1 LIIPRLARCSI
12 WLTLGKLRRQVKKTN
27 LHEAI
32 RDICF
37 TSAKISH
44 EVYPEHRRRV
54 RDDNLFDSRYER
66 ERGILLDVNIELIQ
80 HDANRSRVPTFLTV
94 KAHLQ

>member
-12 WLTLGKLRRQVKKTN
+12 SLTLGKLRRQVKKTN
-27 LHEAI
+27 LYEAI

-44 EVYPEHRRRV
+44 EIYPEHRRRV
-54 RDDNLFDSRYER
+54 RDDNY
-66 ERGILLDVNIELIQ
+66 LIRIPSESEE
-80 HDANRSRVPTFLTV
+80 AFS
-94 KAHLQ
+94 A